1 MGDGALL
8 ERIRRIRGVD
18 DRHHF
23 TLMCR
28 DLSEIATYARVDN
41 AQYRLLKATT
51 PGSYTFILEGTK
63 ELPRRVLHPKRKT
76 IGLRVPDHPLV
87 LALLEELNEPLLS
100 STLIL
105 PGDEEPLCDAEEIR
119 DRLDKLVDLV
129 IDAGPCGGGMTTV
142 INLAGW
148 RRRAGACRSRAAG
161 TVRTGRRLESAP
173 SMENIIQS
181 LAIYALPVIFA
192 ITLHEAAHGYVAR
205 HFGDPTAWKLG
216 RISLNPLRHIDLV
229 GTILVPALTAAALR
243 RASCS
248 AGPSRC
254 R

>member
-1 MGDGALL
+1 MADYFEIHPKNPQPRLITHAAEIIRKGGLAVFPTDSAYALGGHIGDAALL

-41 AQYRLLKATT
+41 SQYRMLKATT

-76 IGLRVPDHPLV
+76 IGLRVPDHPVV
-87 LALLEELNEPLLS
+87 LALLAELDEPILS

-105 PGDEEPLCDAEEIR
+105 PGDTEPLCDTEEICT
-119 DRLDKLVDLV
+119 RLDKLVDLV

-142 INLAGW
+142 INLVGGGAELI
-148 RRRAGACRSRAAG
+148 RAGRG
-161 TVRTGRRLESAP
+161 PLEP
-173 SMENIIQS
+173 
-181 LAIYALPVIFA
+181 
-192 ITLHEAAHGYVAR
+192 
-205 HFGDPTAWKLG
+205 FGLSVD
-216 RISLNPLRHIDLV
+216 
-229 GTILVPALTAAALR
+229 
-243 RASCS
+243 
-248 AGPSRC
+248 
-254 R
+254 